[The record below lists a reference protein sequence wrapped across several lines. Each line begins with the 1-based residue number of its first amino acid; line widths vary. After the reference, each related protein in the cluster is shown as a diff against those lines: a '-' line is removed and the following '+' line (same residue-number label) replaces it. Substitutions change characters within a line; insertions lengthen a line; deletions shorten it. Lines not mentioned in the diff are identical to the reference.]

1 MSRLQKVQ
9 KLSGEL
15 YSLVET
21 LNTAVDDG
29 DYNEG
34 LLLIR
39 ETYTLLSNLEEK
51 LEDLYESCFC

>member
-21 LNTAVDDG
+21 INSSIEMG
-29 DYNEG
+29 DYDEG

-39 ETYTLLSNLEEK
+39 ETHTLLSNLEEK